1 MTQPAPLS
9 RPQRV
14 TQRVTQRLR
23 RALVACGVL
32 GLSACQLIGPLE
44 RELSAMEEELGD
56 EVNVNAC
63 LLQGAQGAPWWVG
76 AWGLDHERLK
86 LQLLEQLSQEVS
98 RSPEG
103 APPTVQGGRVDT
115 VSSVFVQSLAG
126 SFALQVTAQ
135 QASLMLEGRW
145 TRFPIALLPKSA
157 GLRLTSLEA
166 HKSSTLW
173 CQGESVY
180 WSAEGGSPLPVKRSE
195 QTGAE
200 RQTEEAAP

>member
-1 MTQPAPLS
+1 VTQPAPLCS
-9 RPQRV
+9 PQRL
-14 TQRVTQRLR
+14 TQSLTQRLR
-23 RALVACGVL
+23 RALVAWGAL
-32 GLSACQLIGPLE
+32 SLSACQLIGPLE

-56 EVNVNAC
+56 EVSVNAC

-86 LQLLEQLSQEVS
+86 LQLLEQLSQEAT
-98 RSPEG
+98 RSAEG
-103 APPTVQGGRVDT
+103 AAPTVQGGRADT

-126 SFALQVTAQ
+126 SFALQVTDQ

-145 TRFPIALLPKSA
+145 RRFPIALLPKSA

-180 WSAEGGSPLPVKRSE
+180 WSAEGGSPLPVKRSKHS
-195 QTGAE
+195 GAE
-200 RQTEEAAP
+200 RPTEEAAR